1 MTILGETRLAL
12 LLLGGNVVGDEGVV
26 TLLAEGVLA
35 LHLLLVDRLL
45 HLHQLLDTP
54 HVVLFL
60 LSGLLLLPGVQ
71 LGLGGVL
78 VPLRVGA
85 GVRAH
90 GVSELVEQS
99 PGLSPALEDLPGHW
113 LGLSERLLAE
123 LLLLALLEILLLLQ
137 VVVLLLLLGELILL
151 VVVLL
156 GGLLDVD
163 HGRLLTGKIIV
174 QTKEK
179 VPEVCSQDR
188 YLPEAML
195 LNVVLALVLLR

>member
-26 TLLAEGVLA
+26 TLLAEGVLT
-35 LHLLLVDRLL
+35 LHLLFVDRLL
-45 HLHQLLDTP
+45 HLHQLLDAP

-113 LGLSERLLAE
+113 LGLSVGLLAK
-123 LLLLALLEILLLLQ
+123 LLLLALLEVLLLLQ
-137 VVVLLLLLGELILL
+137 VAVLLLLGELVLL

-179 VPEVCSQDR
+179 VLEVCSQDR
-188 YLPEAML
+188 NLPEAVL

>member
-1 MTILGETRLAL
+1 MAILLEAGLAL
-12 LLLGGNVVGDEGVV
+12 LLLGGHVVGDEGVV
-26 TLLAEGVLA
+26 TLLAEGVLT

-45 HLHQLLDTP
+45 HLHQLLDAP

-113 LGLSERLLAE
+113 LGLSVRLLAK
-123 LLLLALLEILLLLQ
+123 LLLLALLEVLLLLQ
-137 VVVLLLLLGELILL
+137 VAVLLLLGELVLL

-179 VPEVCSQDR
+179 VLEVCSQDR
-188 YLPEAML
+188 NLPEAVL

>member
-26 TLLAEGVLA
+26 TLLAEGVLT

-45 HLHQLLDTP
+45 HLHQLLDAP

-78 VPLRVGA
+78 VPLRVGT

-113 LGLSERLLAE
+113 LGLSVRLLAK
-123 LLLLALLEILLLLQ
+123 LLLLALLEVLLLLQ
-137 VVVLLLLLGELILL
+137 VAVLLLLGELVLL

-179 VPEVCSQDR
+179 VLEVCSQDR
-188 YLPEAML
+188 NLPEAVL